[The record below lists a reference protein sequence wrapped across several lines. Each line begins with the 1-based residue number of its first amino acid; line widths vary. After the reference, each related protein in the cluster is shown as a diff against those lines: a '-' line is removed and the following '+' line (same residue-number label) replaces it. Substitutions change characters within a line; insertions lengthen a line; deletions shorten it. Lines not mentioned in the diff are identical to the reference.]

1 MIRVGE
7 ESGFSNKVYYRY
19 TCEKCGF
26 HSHWI
31 TYMFQDLPAGTNGPV
46 VLPPKVSACL
56 EQVRALLSG
65 KRAASRDDYTVY
77 NLFKKAET
85 CPRCGHVPSW
95 MPVQKL
101 FSKGAE
107 KYNRETPML
116 SEPEVVFCGRP
127 PAQQEDLLV
136 SPCKLNIL
144 HAGELTETN
153 AAPAFLCLNGKSL
166 GSANGTFAYSATTS
180 FGDNVL
186 TVENSSSVPL
196 LTFYFCAQSGA
207 EMRIRYGQ
215 RQIVIEDVKLPE
227 TTDTEQATAEKTPEA
242 MTARELIALM
252 RENAASDQ
260 FVRLGYRLTQKLEE
274 NFFTRPE
281 DIKEA
286 LLAFGDSGMAER
298 FEMIRQTMKPSDL
311 GLLMPDLLGNYMKR
325 HS

>member
-1 MIRVGE
+1 
-7 ESGFSNKVYYRY
+7 
-19 TCEKCGF
+19 
-26 HSHWI
+26 
-31 TYMFQDLPAGTNGPV
+31 
-46 VLPPKVSACL
+46 
-56 EQVRALLSG
+56 
-65 KRAASRDDYTVY
+65 
-77 NLFKKAET
+77 
-85 CPRCGHVPSW
+85 
-95 MPVQKL
+95 
-101 FSKGAE
+101 
-107 KYNRETPML
+107 
-116 SEPEVVFCGRP
+116 
-127 PAQQEDLLV
+127 
-136 SPCKLNIL
+136 
-144 HAGELTETN
+144 
-153 AAPAFLCLNGKSL
+153 
-166 GSANGTFAYSATTS
+166 
-180 FGDNVL
+180 GDNVL

-242 MTARELIALM
+242 MTARELIELM

-260 FVRLGYRLTQKLEE
+260 FVRLGYLLTQKLEE